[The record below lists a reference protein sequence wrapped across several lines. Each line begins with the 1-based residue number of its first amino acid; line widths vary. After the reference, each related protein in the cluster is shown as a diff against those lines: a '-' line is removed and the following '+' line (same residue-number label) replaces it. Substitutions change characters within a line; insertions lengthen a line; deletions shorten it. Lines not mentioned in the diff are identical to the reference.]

1 MNNLERKFKYAQKGS
16 FAHDYDGVDCTD
28 VDKELWGN
36 LTVEGYK
43 FLGCGGANFCLV
55 SADKDEV
62 ISVPMVSV
70 NGVTDRLIM
79 WKASQL
85 EPHNPHLPELEML
98 FDGMAFRAPFY
109 EINSLGW
116 ISCLSVLAISDLL
129 LSLKHD
135 QEIFSNSAPVSLHTA
150 KLAIENA
157 ARSLGVEDDFAWD
170 FTEENFGIDVDGN
183 IVLIDPI
190 CPNGLRS

>member
-1 MNNLERKFKYAQKGS
+1 MNSLEQKFKHAQKGS
-16 FAHDYDGVDCTD
+16 FAYDYDGIDCTD

-36 LTVEGYK
+36 LTIEGYK
-43 FLGCGGANFCLV
+43 FLGCGGANFCLI
-55 SADKDEV
+55 SANEDEV

-98 FDGMAFRAPFY
+98 FDGIAFRAPFY

-116 ISCLSVLAISDLL
+116 ISCLSVLVVSG
-129 LSLKHD
+129 LSLTLKHG
-135 QEIFSNSAPVSLHTA
+135 QEIFSSSVPSSLHIA

-157 ARSLGVEDDFAWD
+157 ANALGAGGDFIWDFA
-170 FTEENFGIDVDGN
+170 EENFGIDVDGN
-183 IVLIDPI
+183 IILIDPI
-190 CPNGLRS
+190 CPNGSRS